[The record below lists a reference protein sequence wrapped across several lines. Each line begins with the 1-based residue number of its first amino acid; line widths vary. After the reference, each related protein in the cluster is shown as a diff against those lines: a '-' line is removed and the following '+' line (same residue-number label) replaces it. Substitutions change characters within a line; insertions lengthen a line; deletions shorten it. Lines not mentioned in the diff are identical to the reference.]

1 MPTVIK
7 NAQLTGHRTGPLQVL
22 NLLDYEAEARRIL
35 AAARKQAELLLADA
49 ERKAA
54 RLREEARQS
63 GHREGLAKG
72 LEEGRLAGRE
82 EAFRQAVEEFTRQQA
97 SLVQAFGNA
106 LAGIEEQK
114 QRLALAARTDV
125 LRVAVAIARR
135 VVKRMAEDRATAE
148 AIAIEN
154 ASEALEMIGPR
165 TDAVLRLNPADREAL
180 EAFAKDL
187 AESARQKRHIRV
199 VADAAVAPGGCI
211 LTTEEGRIDARL
223 ETQLARIAE
232 LLVGEEGASEGPTNR
247 QGDEA
252 TESRSDAAT

>member
-7 NAQLTGHRTGPLQVL
+7 NAQLTGHRAGPLQVL

-35 AAARKQAELLLADA
+35 AAAQKQAELLLADA

-54 RLREEARQS
+54 RLREEARQR
-63 GHREGLAKG
+63 GHREGMDKG
-72 LEEGRLAGRE
+72 LEEGRLAGRK

-97 SLVQAFGNA
+97 SLVQACGKA

-125 LRVAVAIARR
+125 VRLALAIARR

-154 ASEALEMIGPR
+154 AAEALEMIGPR

-223 ETQLARIAE
+223 ETQLARLAE
-232 LLVGEEGASEGPTNR
+232 LLVGQGGESEGPTNR
-247 QGDEA
+247 QDDEA